1 MAGMMH
7 VAPKK
12 FTTTSN
18 RARKSTTDETRFPT
32 EDEIALRARRLY
44 EKSGSPGGRDVEFWL
59 EAERQVG
66 REINS

>member
-7 VAPKK
+7 VASKK
-12 FTTTSN
+12 FTTTRN
-18 RARKSTTDETRFPT
+18 RARKETRFPT
-32 EDEIALRARRLY
+32 EDEIALRARGLY

-66 REINS
+66 GEINS